1 MSFGEVGVVAPSILC
16 QINVL
21 TYYVR
26 VMNMEN
32 DRIAKIVFNELVRL
46 NDVGFNTWVSSA
58 RDISHKY
65 GIDIDCCENTSA
77 YLKNIKATVTDY
89 YQKHWFQSVN
99 NVTENPLLRTYRLFK
114 HIFRIEPYLL
124 HVKNDKHRKALS
136 KFRCSSHFLEIER
149 ARHKNP
155 IPPVNDR
162 LCPICNVIDDE
173 IHLMLFCK
181 ANQSIRNRFLSC
193 LNGLYPVL
201 KEMQPRQ
208 QFCLIM
214 AKEDENLLCIL
225 AKFIYDSFEIR
236 GRILSEL

>member
-1 MSFGEVGVVAPSILC
+1 MPPDILIHSYNTLIKPILLYGSDVWGSSKNGWATIDKACLWFIRCILSVKSTTSKLMSFGEVGVVAPSILC

-114 HIFRIEPYLL
+114 HIFRIEPYLI

-149 ARHKNP
+149 ARHKIRYP
-155 IPPVNDR
+155 
-162 LCPICNVIDDE
+162 
-173 IHLMLFCK
+173 CK
-181 ANQSIRNRFLSC
+181 
-193 LNGLYPVL
+193 
-201 KEMQPRQ
+201 
-208 QFCLIM
+208 
-214 AKEDENLLCIL
+214 
-225 AKFIYDSFEIR
+225 
-236 GRILSEL
+236 